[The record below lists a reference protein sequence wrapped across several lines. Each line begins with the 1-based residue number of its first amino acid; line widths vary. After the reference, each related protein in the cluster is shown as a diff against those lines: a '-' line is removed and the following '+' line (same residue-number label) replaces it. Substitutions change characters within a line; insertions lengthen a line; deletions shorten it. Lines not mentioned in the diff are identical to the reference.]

1 MPAKRPP
8 VFTSAVIVSHGP
20 SDKAYV
26 KARVDDNNEV
36 YLYPDDSE
44 TVDVKSI
51 PIGETVEI
59 RNLAFVDTAGPTKY
73 RANAQNIYL
82 QNENVKAACLSLKA
96 KKRSVIRSKNTS
108 RARFFMPNTIS
119 VARSEYRYE
128 AIVALADK
136 RYGNKSTSLSRMVGD
151 MIDFYLCSKHEDV
164 QMALKLKK
172 EWKEG
177 VSLRPNA

>member
-73 RANAQNIYL
+73 RANAQHIDL
-82 QNENVKAACLSLKA
+82 QNENVKAACSCSKT
-96 KKRSVIRSKNTS
+96 KKPSVVRSKNTS
-108 RARFFMPNTIS
+108 RSRFFMPSHVS
-119 VARSEYRYE
+119 VAHSEYRYE

-136 RYGNKSTSLSRMVGD
+136 RYGNKTTSPSRVVGD
-151 MIDFYLCSKHEDV
+151 MVDFYIRKNHDEV
-164 QMALKLKK
+164 EMALKAK
-172 EWKEG
+172 EEWEKG
-177 VSLRPNA
+177 VNLNS

>member
-8 VFTSAVIVSHGP
+8 VFTSAIIVSHGP

-73 RANAQNIYL
+73 KANAQHIDL
-82 QNENVKAACLSLKA
+82 QNESVKAACFSLKT
-96 KKRSVIRSKNTS
+96 KKRSVIRSKNTN

-128 AIVALADK
+128 AIVALADE

-151 MIDFYLCSKHEDV
+151 MIDFYLCSKHEEV
-164 QMALKLKK
+164 QLALRLRE
-172 EWKEG
+172 EWKKS
-177 VSLRPNA
+177 VNLSLNA